1 MNIRGLL
8 SKQDSLKQLLSEF
21 KVLPDIVLLCETWL
35 KKDTAGKLDMPNYK
49 CYHKHRIDR
58 LGGGVSVLVKQKLRS
73 REQSDLVVATNL
85 FEYNVVE
92 LKTNT
97 NNILI
102 VSGYRPPNSNTRK
115 FMQEYKT
122 VLAKVKEL
130 KHHELIV
137 GMDHN
142 FDLLK
147 STSNSTTSMFLN
159 LNVDRDLTPCITKPT
174 RVTNKTTTLIDNIL
188 ISTKLQYNYTP
199 FVITDDLSDHYPS
212 LVILNNVE
220 KCKRDKVKITKRRI
234 DSASIELIK
243 TEIDGVDWTCIDN
256 MDVNEAF
263 KYFHTILLNSMDEHC
278 PKREYSISYDKIIR
292 DPWITKGLSN
302 SIRKQKK
309 LYLKQLHSSDPDCTN
324 KYISYRN
331 VLKKLLRCS
340 KLDYFNN
347 KCLEYKQNS
356 RKLWQLINQVINKI
370 SRKNQVIESLRID
383 NLVRYSPMEITKGFC
398 DHFATVGKTYSD
410 KVQPPRVLV
419 ETYNEK
425 INMSNISMFLSPTDR
440 EEIKSLIM
448 NLPAKNSSGC
458 DDISNNLLKKLCSS
472 LLSLLEK
479 IFNKSLNEGVFP
491 ELMKLADICP
501 LFKSKLENDANNYRP
516 ISLLM
521 TISKVLE
528 KIVYQRTYSFM
539 ESTGQIYNS
548 QYGFRSQHSC
558 ESAVA
563 ELTSEIVKGLQN
575 GMYTVALFLDLLKA
589 FDTLEHKVLLDKMY
603 RYGIRGNSLNW
614 FKSYLE
620 NRKIRVKCQVA
631 SSGKLEYSDYQIVNY
646 GTPQGSCLGPLIFL
660 IFTNDLHQHLN
671 HCASILFADD
681 TTLYKT
687 HRNLNYLKWCIQDDM
702 QTLAD
707 WFKANKLTLNLEK
720 TICLLFQQ
728 SGSCKELELVVDS
741 VTIRTSKETKFLGM
755 WLDQHLTWSTHIQK
769 LVTKLKHN
777 INLLKHGNRL
787 MTTDCRRLVY
797 FAHIQSHLQY
807 GILLWDNSLTLQ
819 EINRLTKIQTS
830 CLRYIDPN
838 SDFKGNKILKVE
850 SLIELENS
858 KFGYKLIHGLLPK
871 KIETA
876 CMFDHNKTNLNKT
889 HGYNTRH
896 KKIPNVP
903 IKMNKQYRAS
913 FLNKGSQSL
922 VSLKPEIK
930 DKPNLKSF
938 SYALKEQFLS
948 QY

>member
-1 MNIRGLL
+1 
-8 SKQDSLKQLLSEF
+8 
-21 KVLPDIVLLCETWL
+21 
-35 KKDTAGKLDMPNYK
+35 
-49 CYHKHRIDR
+49 
-58 LGGGVSVLVKQKLRS
+58 
-73 REQSDLVVATNL
+73 
-85 FEYNVVE
+85 
-92 LKTNT
+92 
-97 NNILI
+97 
-102 VSGYRPPNSNTRK
+102 
-115 FMQEYKT
+115 
-122 VLAKVKEL
+122 
-130 KHHELIV
+130 
-137 GMDHN
+137 
-142 FDLLK
+142 
-147 STSNSTTSMFLN
+147 
-159 LNVDRDLTPCITKPT
+159 
-174 RVTNKTTTLIDNIL
+174 
-188 ISTKLQYNYTP
+188 
-199 FVITDDLSDHYPS
+199 
-212 LVILNNVE
+212 
-220 KCKRDKVKITKRRI
+220 
-234 DSASIELIK
+234 
-243 TEIDGVDWTCIDN
+243 
-256 MDVNEAF
+256 
-263 KYFHTILLNSMDEHC
+263 
-278 PKREYSISYDKIIR
+278 
-292 DPWITKGLSN
+292 
-302 SIRKQKK
+302 
-309 LYLKQLHSSDPDCTN
+309 
-324 KYISYRN
+324 
-331 VLKKLLRCS
+331 
-340 KLDYFNN
+340 
-347 KCLEYKQNS
+347 
-356 RKLWQLINQVINKI
+356 
-370 SRKNQVIESLRID
+370 
-383 NLVRYSPMEITKGFC
+383 
-398 DHFATVGKTYSD
+398 
-410 KVQPPRVLV
+410 
-419 ETYNEK
+419 
-425 INMSNISMFLSPTDR
+425 
-440 EEIKSLIM
+440 
-448 NLPAKNSSGC
+448 
-458 DDISNNLLKKLCSS
+458 
-472 LLSLLEK
+472 
-479 IFNKSLNEGVFP
+479 
-491 ELMKLADICP
+491 
-501 LFKSKLENDANNYRP
+501 
-516 ISLLM
+516 
-521 TISKVLE
+521 
-528 KIVYQRTYSFM
+528 M

-660 IFTNDLHQHLN
+660 IFTNNLHQHLN

-769 LVTKLKHN
+769 LVTKLKRN

-807 GILLWDNSLTLQ
+807 GILLWGKSITFQ

-871 KIETA
+871 KIKTA
-876 CMFDHNKTNLNKT
+876 CMFDHNKTNLNKI

-922 VSLKPEIK
+922 LSIKPEIK

-938 SYALKEQFLS
+938 SYALKEHFLS